1 MISAPEWISSD
12 VKYPI
17 PQPSSRTTMPGLR
30 WLLSI
35 LTRRAQRNFPAGL
48 SQFQTSPAPCSARRR
63 PCAISLSSRFKESS
77 LGLMFRWAS
86 SRMEGLPPEKH
97 HASRCKEQHAQKDHS
112 MAPALDVRCPVLSL
126 AIADGN
132 FDDFQA
138 HPRRAKKEIK
148 IAEWVDIS
156 KKIPRGGEA
165 LIVRSGDDFCA
176 A

>member
-1 MISAPEWISSD
+1 
-12 VKYPI
+12 
-17 PQPSSRTTMPGLR
+17 
-30 WLLSI
+30 
-35 LTRRAQRNFPAGL
+35 
-48 SQFQTSPAPCSARRR
+48 
-63 PCAISLSSRFKESS
+63 
-77 LGLMFRWAS
+77 
-86 SRMEGLPPEKH
+86 MEGLPPEKH

-176 A
+176 AQCVFETLPEDEGKCDREKFVGQNI